1 MYINLTA
8 FYNNIV
14 PRTRGVFSLPPPDAA
29 ANIQMP
35 ENKQKKTRS
44 PLRRTLKAVCWTAGI
59 LVFLTVFAG
68 VAALFT
74 IDRWIVPLGAW
85 CAGVEI
91 EGEPGV
97 MVSIA
102 NREII
107 LTGLKAKCPAGQFEA
122 KSCGLTL
129 DSLLLDGFEVKEVR
143 VSHVHAEGLRGTL
156 DFARYAAFARDEDER
171 PGEPISGEKVRLL
184 SHLIWKKASKPVVRM
199 ADLTL
204 LDAEVRWKSGV
215 VQGLISIPDLNASF
229 DDGLLTRPQL
239 ACGVKYRLNDSQ
251 RLLECGARVRI
262 TAPQGGES
270 LIVSAAANR
279 PFVIDLPD
287 SHLEFPSS
295 ESTEIVMQYEPET
308 DSVRFGGEWT
318 NSDHWEYKP
327 WSLSMDKMLSE
338 VFGTLALDGERLCL
352 KFGINAM
359 GSGLVC
365 RDADIPGDVLFEAK
379 GNVEF
384 DLVTGGVTLD
394 SVSGRLVGPNGGRI
408 DLETAGVFEFMR
420 HEDATYTLDPHAARL
435 SLSTGNPVDLTPF
448 DPVLPFDSADR
459 ELSFDYS
466 IELDPEKNCL
476 LGGANAVVRDLKTMR
491 PVFDA
496 DAEFETN
503 GIVRIGSFHVPRCRL
518 SFYDGEDQI
527 CNAHLAGEY
536 NIRTASLR
544 GGLKYFP
551 YRMIKAYGDQS
562 LADLCSFLDDA
573 NLSEA
578 EHAAEVEL
586 DLDLV
591 NMAAKF
597 HKESHLSHLALTG
610 TGGTILEVV
619 AIGDADF
626 RLAPDDQG
634 WQLEC
639 GLDLKAGTD
648 FHAVLN
654 ASGGSMTAV
663 SGHVEVDHLSDVLAR
678 QLERKFFPGRE
689 DLPALRFVDASAAA
703 DFRCEPVDSH
713 ISLSRLNVGIDNG
726 DGRLSVQCGS
736 DFTWKD
742 GAFSCLPMNLKMK
755 TAGLPVSFW
764 DPLLGE
770 DDAVR
775 FASGDVTSEFDL
787 SISADGAI
795 VGGEGKLVGNNLT
808 VLLDGSPREM
818 ARLGLNGTFQFERER
833 NLLILPEVNVDI
845 QDRQARQTLFAG
857 GSGTVDLADEN
868 RVRMKFPEARFG
880 PEALYLIGYGV
891 QRSFYFEDLD
901 AAGQVEFHADHDFHE
916 MSWTGG
922 LKINRLR
929 LQSDEPEE
937 YRFPEL
943 SGRLEGELSWTEG
956 EMFGDVSI
964 RLADEEGEEH
974 ISGQYLYRRGEDAL
988 PKFIS
993 SSLDLPFSVSYFRY
1007 NHNTDPGV
1015 EKTAVSLVDKT
1026 FELDLH
1032 GIYSRNHALIFS
1044 AAGLLEMRDGDDP
1057 AILVPHAE
1065 FSGDVFGSAS
1075 AEIHMKDGSWPF
1087 EVEADLK
1094 NIPFDKSFTAFLA
1107 TDDSP
1112 EIPRRLHGFVKRL
1125 KAVVRGEGFTTEAL
1139 TKNLQ
1144 ADCTAELEGVSLRTY
1159 LRDRS
1164 LFLNILLLPLVSV
1177 PRLIDYVPGDML
1189 RRALR
1194 LTTGGALMDMISG
1207 DAPVE
1212 FRRGMM
1218 EMSVRQGVVDLK
1230 MLELEGEQIE
1240 SYRASGTVNL
1250 AGDGEAE
1257 LETTARFALFQWPF
1271 YLTGNIF
1278 DPKVSYGKSISHFFT
1293 DNAKHLITLF
1303 PNMIM
1308 SAFSEED
1315 AEEIDRMES
1324 EKEKSK
1330 KAE

>member
-1 MYINLTA
+1 MKK
-8 FYNNIV
+8 
-14 PRTRGVFSLPPPDAA
+14 RSL
-29 ANIQMP
+29 
-35 ENKQKKTRS
+35 
-44 PLRRTLKAVCWTAGI
+44 LRRTLKAVCWTAGI
-59 LVFLTVFAG
+59 LVFLTVAAG

-107 LTGLKAKCPAGQFEA
+107 LTGLKAKSSAGQFEA

-129 DSLLLDGFEVKEVR
+129 DSVTLDGFEVKEVR

-156 DFARYAAFARDEDER
+156 DFARYAAAVRDER
-171 PGEPISGEKVRLL
+171 PDVPISGEKVRLL
-184 SHLIWKKASKPVVRM
+184 SHLVWNKASRPVVRM

-204 LDAEVRWKSGV
+204 LDAEVGWKSGV
-215 VQGLISIPDLNASF
+215 VQCLVSVSDLDATF
-229 DDGLLTRPQL
+229 QDGLLTRPNL
-239 ACGVKYRLNDSQ
+239 VCGMKYRLNDPQ
-251 RLLECGARVRI
+251 RLLECGARIRI

-270 LIVSAAANR
+270 LIVSVAANR

-295 ESTEIVMQYEPET
+295 ESTEMIMQYEPET

-318 NSDHWEYKP
+318 NSDRWEYSP
-327 WSLSMDKMLSE
+327 WGLSMDKLLSE
-338 VFGTLALDGERLCL
+338 VFGTLALDGEKLCL

-365 RDADIPGDVLFEAK
+365 RDTGIPGDMTFEAK

-394 SVSGRLVGPNGGRI
+394 SVSGHLTGPNDGRL
-408 DLETAGVFEFMR
+408 DLETAGVFEFVR
-420 HEDATYTLDPHAARL
+420 HEDATYTMDPHAAKL
-435 SLSTGNPVDLTPF
+435 SLSTGSPVDLTPF
-448 DPVLPFDSADR
+448 NPVLPFDSADR
-459 ELSFDYS
+459 TLSFDYT

-476 LGGANAVVRDLKTMR
+476 LGGAKAAVRDRGTML

-496 DAEFETN
+496 DAEFETD

-527 CNAHLAGEY
+527 CTAHLDGEY

-544 GGLKYFP
+544 GDLKYFP
-551 YRMIKAYGDQS
+551 YRMIKAYGDRS

-578 EHAAEVEL
+578 EHAAEAEL

-591 NMAAKF
+591 NMTAKF

-610 TGGTILEVV
+610 TGGTTLEIV
-619 AIGDADF
+619 AVGDAVF
-626 RLAPDDQG
+626 GLAPDEQG
-634 WQLEC
+634 WHLDC

-648 FHAVLN
+648 FHAVLS
-654 ASGGSMTAV
+654 ASGGTMTAV
-663 SGHVEVDHLSDVLAR
+663 AGRIEINHLSDILAR
-678 QLERKFFPGRE
+678 QLERKFFPGRD
-689 DLPALRFVDASAAA
+689 DLPELRFVDASASA
-703 DFRCEPVDSH
+703 DYRCEPADSR
-713 ISLSRLNVGIDNG
+713 ISLSGLRVEIDNG

-742 GAFSCLPMNLKMK
+742 DAFSCLPMNLKMK
-755 TAGLPVSFW
+755 TTGLPVSFW
-764 DPLLGE
+764 DPFLGE
-770 DDAVR
+770 DDDVR
-775 FASGDVTSEFDL
+775 FAGGVVTSEFDL
-787 SISADGAI
+787 SVSTDGAV
-795 VGGEGKLVGNNLT
+795 VGGEGKLVGTGLT
-808 VLLDGSPREM
+808 VLLDGRPREM
-818 ARLGLNGTFQFERER
+818 ARLGLNGTFQLERER
-833 NLLILPEVNVDI
+833 NLLVLPELTVDI
-845 QDRQARQTLFAG
+845 QDRQARQMLFAG
-857 GSGTVDLADEN
+857 GSGTIDLADEN
-868 RVRMKFPEARFG
+868 RVRMKFGEVRFG
-880 PEALYLIGYGV
+880 PEALYLVGYGV
-891 QRSFYFEDLD
+891 ERSFYFEDLD
-901 AAGQVEFHADHDFHE
+901 AAGQIEFHADHDFRE
-916 MSWTGG
+916 MDWTGG

-929 LQSDEPEE
+929 LQSDEPEK

-943 SGRLEGELSWTEG
+943 SGQLEGGLSWAEG

-964 RLADEEGEEH
+964 RLADQEGEEH

-1044 AAGLLEMRDGDDP
+1044 AAGLLEMHDGDDP
-1057 AILVPHAE
+1057 VILVPHAE

-1075 AEIHMKDGSWPF
+1075 AEIHMKNGSWPF
-1087 EVEADLK
+1087 DVEADLN

-1125 KAVVRGEGFTTEAL
+1125 KAVVHGEGFTTEAL

-1189 RRALR
+1189 RRMLR
-1194 LTTGGALMDMISG
+1194 LTTAGALMDMISG

-1212 FRRGMM
+1212 FRHGTM
-1218 EMSVRQGVVDLK
+1218 EMSVRQGVVYLK

-1250 AGDGEAE
+1250 AGDGGAE
-1257 LETTARFALFQWPF
+1257 LETTAHFALFQWPF

-1293 DNAKHLITLF
+1293 DNTKHLITLF

-1315 AEEIDRMES
+1315 AEEIDRLES
-1324 EKEKSK
+1324 EKEKNK
-1330 KAE
+1330 KAERKKEQK